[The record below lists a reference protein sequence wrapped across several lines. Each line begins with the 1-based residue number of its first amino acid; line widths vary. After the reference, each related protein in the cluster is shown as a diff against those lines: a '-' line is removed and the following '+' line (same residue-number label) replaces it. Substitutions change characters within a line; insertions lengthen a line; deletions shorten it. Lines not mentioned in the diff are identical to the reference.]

1 MAGAGLLYN
10 EYLQLRPCG
19 MITSSQGCNCGCAG
33 NTEHTASDVLDASVS
48 GRDRLAEIRET
59 LLRAAEA
66 RDGPKD
72 GIVAVKVSFAFLE

>member
-1 MAGAGLLYN
+1 LYTK
-10 EYLQLRPCG
+10 YLHMRPCG
-19 MITSSQGCNCGCAG
+19 IDASSQGCTCACAG